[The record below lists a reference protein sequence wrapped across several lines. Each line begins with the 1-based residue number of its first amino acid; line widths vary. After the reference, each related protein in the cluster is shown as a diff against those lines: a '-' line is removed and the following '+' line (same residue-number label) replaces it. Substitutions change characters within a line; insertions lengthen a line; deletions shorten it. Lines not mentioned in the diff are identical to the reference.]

1 MYLTLA
7 EAKEKLMVNED
18 QLVEFIKSGM
28 LQPYFCTK
36 SNGYCEDENA
46 TGKAAIILG
55 SPYFEEDILQVCT
68 REEAHMDW
76 RFLASDC
83 DRAIIRLKDKPG
95 KGINDRRAILILE
108 AIHDLGYVKEAVE
121 NKGKVSAWC
130 IDNDSDLIQ
139 NESQFRAGW
148 LHGNKEKLWAIKPEK
163 NKSKKV

>member
-1 MYLTLA
+1 VYLTLA

-46 TGKAAIILG
+46 IGKAAIILG

-68 REEAHMDW
+68 REEAYIDW

-83 DRAIIRLKDKPG
+83 DRAIIRLKDKPD
-95 KGINDRRAILILE
+95 KDINDKRAILILE
-108 AIHDLGYVKEAVE
+108 AIHNSGYVKEAVE
-121 NKGKVSAWC
+121 SKGKVRDWC
-130 IDNDSDLIQ
+130 IANDSDLIQ

-148 LHGNKEKLWAIKPEK
+148 LYGNKKELWAIKPEK

>member
-7 EAKEKLMVNED
+7 EAKEKLIVNED
-18 QLVEFIKSGM
+18 QLLEFIRSGM
-28 LQPYFCTK
+28 LQPYFCTIN
-36 SNGYCEDENA
+36 NGFCEDDNA
-46 TGKAAIILG
+46 IKTADFILG

-83 DRAIIRLKDKPG
+83 DRAIIRLKDKPD
-95 KGINDRRAILILE
+95 KKINDMRAKLILE

-121 NKGKVSAWC
+121 NKGKVRDWC
-130 IDNDSDLIQ
+130 IEHHSDLIQ

-148 LHGNKEKLWAIKPEK
+148 LYGNKEKLWAIKPEK
-163 NKSKKV
+163 NKSKK